1 MSDSTDGGQSQAGLT
16 VISYSTP
23 DFRGFLDGLSQDC
36 RRLGYR
42 LHHHECDQ
50 VFDKV
55 IAAFDYKIGFI
66 REAIIEWGRVLWVDI
81 ECRIDRPIPSTWNPP
96 LISCYDSGTSAGF
109 SSGVLL
115 LDREQLWLVEL
126 WEKYARKY
134 PQFPDDFVLDF
145 LATQVD
151 LPFATVPFEFYD
163 RDTLCPI
170 ARGEWT
176 NDHTIVRHPTVNR
189 WPRPLVYRRAFRGK
203 QRERHAE
210 RELISR
216 QRKGIFFRNFAGD
229 FDEIEALFGTTGE
242 TIVTRQGWVFDTQM
256 REYAPEMYWPDLKD
270 DFTVKPRTF
279 EASREQ
285 FFQASSRRSF
295 REKAMSRM
303 KLDRE
308 DRRRFGQKK
317 GS

>member
-1 MSDSTDGGQSQAGLT
+1 MNELSSQAQACHDLT
-16 VISYSTP
+16 VITYSTP
-23 DFRGFLDGLSQDC
+23 DFRGFLDGLAEDC

-66 REAIIEWGRVLWVDI
+66 RESIIRWGRVLWVDV
-81 ECRIDRPIPSTWNPP
+81 ECRIDRPIPDTWKPP

-134 PQFPDDFVLDF
+134 PRFPDDFVLDF
-145 LATQVD
+145 LATQMA

-163 RDTLCPI
+163 RDTSCPI
-170 ARGEWT
+170 ARGEWS
-176 NDHTIVRHPTVNR
+176 NPETIVRHPTVNR

-203 QRERHAE
+203 QRERHAD

-216 QRKGIFFRNFAGD
+216 QRKGIFFRNYAGD
-229 FDEIEALFGTTGE
+229 FAEIEELFGSSTE
-242 TIVTRQGWVFDTQM
+242 PVVTRHGWVFDTQM
-256 REYAPEMYWPDLKD
+256 REYAPRMYWPDLKD
-270 DFTVKPRTF
+270 DFTVKPRSF
-279 EASREQ
+279 DASREQ
-285 FFQASSRRSF
+285 FFESSRRRSF
-295 REKAMSRM
+295 REKAMSKM
-303 KLDRE
+303 KLDRA
-308 DRRRFGQKK
+308 DRRRFAESK